1 MNTQGDYMKKILM
14 IEWKHKKIEDTCD
27 IMVQANSVCVYV
39 YWPAKSYT
47 NTSKCVTI
55 PFSTKTTFHL
65 VAAEEYRHEH
75 VCPVQNKNFEQIAG
89 SGGKCQ
95 SSSLHFSSI
104 LTTVTIRKKFT
115 ACKIGHFG
123 L

>member
-1 MNTQGDYMKKILM
+1 MCVRILAGK
-14 IEWKHKKIEDTCD
+14 ELHK
-27 IMVQANSVCVYV
+27 YV
-39 YWPAKSYT
+39 IRKV
-47 NTSKCVTI
+47 KCVTI

-65 VAAEEYRHEH
+65 VAPEEYRHEH
-75 VCPVQNKNFEQIAG
+75 VCPVQNKSFEQKAG

-123 L
+123 LYDFIERL

>member
-47 NTSKCVTI
+47 NTS
-55 PFSTKTTFHL
+55 
-65 VAAEEYRHEH
+65 
-75 VCPVQNKNFEQIAG
+75 
-89 SGGKCQ
+89 
-95 SSSLHFSSI
+95 
-104 LTTVTIRKKFT
+104 
-115 ACKIGHFG
+115 
-123 L
+123 